1 MMTISAFCTAPLN
14 LVYEITGDVGPETLQ
29 APAADGPEGY
39 NHPDTRDCMG
49 GFKETG
55 LGLRFVNVGTSER
68 IGNELG
74 TRKDGAF
81 ERDLRLVDSKMPE
94 ILGVMVSEAYL
105 NDVWDMKGLV
115 CCLDRRDPLDI
126 HPDMRYPFYSKKV
139 KDLLVFLL
147 CSSEDES
154 EDLRRF
160 LLENSYLVSLVDA
173 ENFSTYVWEEGE
185 RYYLTLAVQIRV
197 RQKDGSVLPSFSA

>member
-1 MMTISAFCTAPLN
+1 MTCSYDDQEEYCCSDPRECI
-14 LVYEITGDVGPETLQ
+14 
-29 APAADGPEGY
+29 
-39 NHPDTRDCMG
+39 RR
-49 GFKETG
+49 FKETG

-74 TRKDGAF
+74 ARKDGAF

-105 NDVWDMKGLV
+105 TDVWDMKGLV

-126 HPDMRYPFYSKKV
+126 HPDMRYPFYSKKI

-154 EDLRRF
+154 EDLRGF

-173 ENFSTYVWEEGE
+173 ENFSSYVLEQGG

-197 RQKDGSVLPSFSA
+197 RQKDSSVIPSFGA

>member
-1 MMTISAFCTAPLN
+1 MMTISAFCSASLN
-14 LVYEITGDVGPETLQ
+14 LVYEITGDIGPETLQ
-29 APAADGPEGY
+29 APAADGPEEY
-39 NHPDTRDCMG
+39 NHPDARARMER
-49 GFKETG
+49 FREMG
-55 LGLRFVNVGTSER
+55 LGLRFVDVGTSEH

-74 TRKDGAF
+74 IRNDGTF

-126 HPDMRYPFYSKKV
+126 HPDMRYPFYSKKI

-147 CSSEDES
+147 CSSDDES
-154 EDLRRF
+154 EDLRGF

-173 ENFSTYVWEEGE
+173 ENFSTYVWEEGGK
-185 RYYLTLAVQIRV
+185 YYLTLAVQIRV
-197 RQKDGSVLPSFSA
+197 RQKDGSVLPSFGA